1 MGGLFCETLCRV
13 DACIEVAKE
22 RDYNNTVN
30 MLMNIPVNSK
40 IYWPLPKKFK
50 NNNKIPIIPPLF
62 NENRFINDFKEKAK
76 LLISFLNNAPL
87 FLIIALFLLISTI
100 LLKNAYLQL
109 HFQPKILE
117 KSFKISFKQT
127 PWTL

>member
-40 IYWPLPKKFK
+40 IYWSLLKKIK

-62 NENRFINDFKEKAK
+62 NENRFINDFKEKCQTFRF
-76 LLISFLNNAPL
+76 FL
-87 FLIIALFLLISTI
+87 
-100 LLKNAYLQL
+100 
-109 HFQPKILE
+109 FQTMLPY
-117 KSFKISFKQT
+117 S
-127 PWTL
+127 